1 MKAIT
6 RAQNGTGA
14 TSDQALHWIGT
25 CPAPEVGTSLDD
37 ILSMRVGC
45 WRPPVYVKH
54 SSRCSR
60 SGDADRG
67 GDRPRIGKEEEDQ
80 GDTRGY
86 LLSPFRDAGESD

>member
-54 SSRCSR
+54 RP
-60 SGDADRG
+60 DAPDLG
-67 GDRPRIGKEEEDQ
+67 TP
-80 GDTRGY
+80 TV
-86 LLSPFRDAGESD
+86 AGTGTASATQEIEAIRAVTC